1 MAETSY
7 DLSGTRAA
15 PINGRIIAI
24 ASVHGVDRGAG
35 GADPR
40 RSLRPRGVGFRLR
53 PRRRLS
59 HRPRTNSACRLR
71 FADRRADALSDL
83 AGRTAFSRR
92 AAVHRPAR
100 AGVAH
105 RGAAF
110 RGHRAAHSFRL
121 GFCRKLRHSRA
132 GGARCRTR
140 SIPPCSPRSA
150 ILPPTIAS
158 PPRSCSWPGYGS
170 CCQKPVATACCWVTC

>member
-1 MAETSY
+1 MAEASY
-7 DLSGTRAA
+7 DLSRSRAT

-24 ASVHGVDRGAG
+24 AASTVVDRGDG

-40 RSLRPRGVGFRLR
+40 RSLRPRGVGFRFR

-71 FADRRADALSDL
+71 FADRRADTLSDL
-83 AGRTAFSRR
+83 SGRTDFSRR

-105 RGAAF
+105 HGAAV
-110 RGHRAAHSFRL
+110 RRDRARIRSVWGFAGSFAVLALVVLVPYTLDPTMLSEISYFATYNR
-121 GFCRKLRHSRA
+121 FA
-132 GGARCRTR
+132 T
-140 SIPPCSPRSA
+140 A
-150 ILPPTIAS
+150 ILFLAGL
-158 PPRSCSWPGYGS
+158 WL
-170 CCQKPVATACCWVTC
+170 CCQKPAATACCWATC